1 MARKV
6 QLIIDVKDA
15 DFDRA
20 SQSARRMKRAV
31 DDLADGGARVGS
43 SLSTARVAAGAFIG
57 SLGTA
62 AVTAITQKFME
73 GAAALLQYKS
83 SLQQTEIGFTTLLG
97 SGDRAKK
104 LLLDIQNFAKS
115 TPFEFQGIA
124 QLSQRLLG
132 ANVEAS
138 KIIPLM
144 TDIGNVVAATGETS
158 QERLEGVTVALVQ
171 MISKQKVSAEEME
184 QLAERGVNGFDLL
197 SKATGRTQADLRKMA
212 EEGKISS
219 EVMLSA
225 LQKVSRERFGDAM
238 ERQSR
243 TFAGSMSNIRDSL
256 FQVASNAFQP
266 LYDRIGNLAYRFSQ
280 DIGKQGNDFK
290 GVGNVIAQY
299 IGEGLGLGLGAIIDS
314 LGKYLGSRLSGIFTK
329 GEIIDPITKNLFGG
343 FFSALGEGLGIIE
356 PGKIAEPIKRD
367 LQDVNGAV
375 QSLTPIGDVLKA
387 AEAKQQTAEL
397 SEIVKDLTTKIQFF
411 GQQSEVAATKQK
423 LLAKNIDLRA
433 PLARNALALASQIDR
448 LKASQK
454 EYETLAGVVRNLSLQ
469 VIFFGDESQVAATKQ
484 QLLSQGITNMNSALA
499 QQSLLWAQELDR
511 LKAAKTAQDD
521 YNQQLK
527 GASDYLDD
535 LAQSADFEFR
545 FPEATQ
551 LQQLEEWVL
560 RQGKNFDSL
569 NSKIELTRATLQ
581 KVATKKN
588 VQNLMDLNRS
598 GMQQLTEFIQGLN
611 GTKGPLDEALQNVSS
626 GLGLNGL
633 KDNNGVDVTMSAFS
647 SQIQGF
653 VNAYREALKV
663 LDVDTSVGALGKIR
677 EAWKGFLT
685 TFQNAEGFAIIGD
698 KTEADQWIQ
707 TFLKLADAIDLA
719 NKKATDEAGKDF
731 IADLNEEIAQL
742 NVQLGISAELSKRD
756 AAAKQ
761 LQTEA
766 YAGLDPKI
774 RDAILAKA
782 QEIDTL
788 KASVRA
794 QEEYQRAFDQTA
806 GMFEDILS
814 NIADR
819 NWSGLFDSIIGEMR
833 RFLIRAAAEWL
844 TSKFFKLLTG
854 QSSGSGGGSQIPGLG
869 GIFGGG
875 GGGGGGIFGGG
886 QTPSWNPNIPLQLP
900 GSGSGGGG
908 ISLPS
913 GISIPTASPGRA
925 NAGGGGGFFGGGTS
939 GTIGGIAAV
948 ATIAG
953 GIIGGRW
960 GNTIS
965 LAGTG
970 AMLGLQFG
978 GPVGAAIGAA
988 IGAGAG
994 ILMGILGG
1002 DPKRKRDKKEKMPQ
1016 LNKGFAD
1023 AFAEMQQLIEDVRF
1037 FRTDPDQALTKAREL
1052 RAAIAGGFGVQFESK
1067 KYKRESRSAIE
1078 RKLAEFDKE
1087 PDGLYDQLKKA
1098 VEIAKGA
1105 ADRNKRILPEFA
1117 AGVFL
1122 RPNGLLPGRF
1132 DGRDD
1137 LLALLSRGE
1146 MVLNPGQQA
1155 RARAA
1160 AGFDVFASA
1169 GVPNYPSAAASP
1181 KLATGGIAGAGITVQ
1196 PSFNLILEGVSF
1208 TESAR
1213 AWIESDDGKRT
1224 MIRVNKKLKKTGD
1237 I

>member
-31 DDLADGGARVGS
+31 DDLADGGAQVGS

-83 SLQQTEIGFTTLLG
+83 SLEQTEIGFTTLLG

-104 LLLDIQNFAKS
+104 LLLEIQNFAKS

-158 QERLEGVTVALVQ
+158 QDRLEGVTVALVQ

-197 SKATGRTQADLRKMA
+197 SKATGKTQADLRKMA

-225 LQKVSRERFGDAM
+225 LQKVSREQFGDAM

-243 TFAGSMSNIRDSL
+243 TLAGSMSNIRDSL

-280 DIGKQGNDFK
+280 DIGKQGNDFQA
-290 GVGNVIAQY
+290 VGNVIAKY
-299 IGEGLGLGLGAIIDS
+299 VGEGLGLGLSAVMDG
-314 LGKYLGSRLSGIFTK
+314 LGKYLGSRLSDIFTK
-329 GEIIDPITKNLFGG
+329 GEIIDPLTQNLFGG

-375 QSLTPIGDVLKA
+375 QSLTPIGEALKS

-397 SEIVKDLTTKIQFF
+397 SEIVKDLTAKVQFF
-411 GQQSEVAATKQK
+411 GQQSEVAATQQK
-423 LLAKNIDLRA
+423 LLAKNIDLGA

-521 YNQQLK
+521 YNERLK
-527 GASDYLDD
+527 GASEYLDD

-545 FPEATQ
+545 FPEASQ
-551 LQQLEEWVL
+551 LQQFEDWVL

-569 NSKIELTRATLQ
+569 SSKIEVTRGALQ
-581 KVATKKN
+581 KVVAQKN
-588 VQNLMDLNRS
+588 VQSLKELHRSNL
-598 GMQQLTEFIQGLN
+598 QQLTEFIQGLN
-611 GTKGPLDEALQNVSS
+611 GTKGPLDDALQNVAS
-626 GLGLNGL
+626 GLGLSGV
-633 KDNNGVDVTMSAFS
+633 KDDSGVDVSMSAFS
-647 SQIQGF
+647 AKIQGF
-653 VNAYREALKV
+653 IAAYREALKV
-663 LDVDTSVGALGKIR
+663 LDVETSVGALGKIR

-685 TFQNAEGFAIIGD
+685 TFNNAEGFRVISEG
-698 KTEADQWIQ
+698 TESDQWIQ

-719 NKKATDEAGKDF
+719 NKKAADEAGKNF

-782 QEIDTL
+782 QEVDTL

-819 NWSGLFDSIIGEMR
+819 NWSGLFESIIGEMR

-844 TSKFFKLLTG
+844 ASKWFKLITG
-854 QSSGSGGGSQIPGLG
+854 QASGSDGGIQIPGLG
-869 GIFGGG
+869 GGSGG
-875 GGGGGGIFGGG
+875 GGG

-900 GSGSGGGG
+900 DSGSGGGG

-913 GISIPTASPGRA
+913 GIPIPNPGRA

-939 GTIGGIAAV
+939 KTIGGIAAV

-1052 RAAIAGGFGVQFESK
+1052 RAAIADGFGVQFESK
-1067 KYKRESRSAIE
+1067 KYKRESRSAIQ

-1087 PDGLYDQLKKA
+1087 PDGLYEQLKKA

-1117 AGVFL
+1117 GGVFL
-1122 RPNGLLPGRF
+1122 RPNGMLPGRF

-1137 LLALLSRGE
+1137 LIALLSRGE
-1146 MVLNPGQQA
+1146 MVLNPNQQA

-1169 GVPNYPSAAASP
+1169 GVPNYPAAAPSP
-1181 KLATGGIAGAGITVQ
+1181 KLATGGVVGSGMNLQ
-1196 PSFNLILEGVSF
+1196 PNFNIVLEGVSF

-1224 MIRVNKKLKKTGD
+1224 MIKVNKKLKKTGD